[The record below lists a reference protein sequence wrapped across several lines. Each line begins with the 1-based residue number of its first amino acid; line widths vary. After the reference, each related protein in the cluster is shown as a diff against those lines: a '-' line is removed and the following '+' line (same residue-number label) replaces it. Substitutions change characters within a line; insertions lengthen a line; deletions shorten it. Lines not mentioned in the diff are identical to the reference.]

1 MDKMAV
7 RYCLAGL
14 WAGWRALA
22 LINIHD
28 ARLREAKMISA
39 VRIIAKQL

>member
-1 MDKMAV
+1 MDKMAF
-7 RYCLAGL
+7 RNWLAGS

-28 ARLREAKMISA
+28 ARLRQAEVISA
-39 VRIIAKQL
+39 VCIIAKQL